1 MFYFVLSKNNKPR
14 KEKVM
19 KHLFLYLLLP
29 AALLMSSCMDD
40 VMTRDMAQLPEPAR
54 QFVQKYFSQHHISYI
69 KIDRELFSTEYKVVL
84 TNGDELEFD
93 SDGEWKEVECKR
105 TSVPVVMIPQG
116 VGRYLKDNF
125 PTDSVEKIKRT
136 SRAIEVELN
145 NGLEV
150 IFDADGN
157 FKRMDD

>member
-1 MFYFVLSKNNKPR
+1 
-14 KEKVM
+14 M
-19 KHLFLYLLLP
+19 KRLFLYLMLP
-29 AALLMSSCMDD
+29 ATLLMSSCMDD
-40 VMTRDMAQLPEPAR
+40 VVTRDMAQLPEPAR

-93 SDGEWKEVECKR
+93 ADGEWKEVECKR
-105 TSVPVVMIPQG
+105 TSVPVVMIPQE
-116 VGRYLKDNF
+116 VDRYLKDNF

-136 SRAIEVELN
+136 SRIIEVELN

>member
-1 MFYFVLSKNNKPR
+1 
-14 KEKVM
+14 M
-19 KHLFLYLLLP
+19 KRLFLYLLLP
-29 AALLMSSCMDD
+29 GTLLLTSCRDD
-40 VMTRDMAQLPEPAR
+40 VVTRDVAQLPEPAR
-54 QFVQKYFSQHHISYI
+54 QFVQSNFSQHHISYI

-105 TSVPVVMIPQG
+105 TAVPVRFLPDAVKL
-116 VGRYLKDNF
+116 YLNQNF
-125 PTDSVEKIKRT
+125 ATDSVEKVKRT
-136 SRAIEVELN
+136 SRNIEVELG

-150 IFDADGN
+150 IFDTEGN